1 MQPLL
6 LATIIV
12 GVCVVASV
20 GSAGGGGIVA
30 APAAVV
36 DVDGVAVAANELWS
50 CFVQIDHYCV
60 ASIAGKLQLS
70 EK

>member
-20 GSAGGGGIVA
+20 GSAGGSGIVA
-30 APAAVV
+30 AAVV

>member
-1 MQPLL
+1 MLPLL

-12 GVCVVASV
+12 GVCVVVSV
-20 GSAGGGGIVA
+20 VSAGGGGVA
-30 APAAVV
+30 AAAV
-36 DVDGVAVAANELWS
+36 DVDGVAFAPNELCA

>member
-1 MQPLL
+1 MLPLL

-12 GVCVVASV
+12 GVCVVVSV
-20 GSAGGGGIVA
+20 VSAGGGGVA
-30 APAAVV
+30 AAAVDV
-36 DVDGVAVAANELWS
+36 DVDGVAFAPNELCA

>member
-1 MQPLL
+1 MLPLL
-6 LATIIV
+6 LATVIV
-12 GVCVVASV
+12 GVCVVVSV
-20 GSAGGGGIVA
+20 DSAGGGELSA
-30 APAAVV
+30 AAV
-36 DVDGVAVAANELWS
+36 DVDGVAVAPNELCS